1 MGLHTA
7 SRLDP
12 LAISA
17 EARAFMAGQLN
28 IGPRLM
34 LGLAVIVFS
43 MFAADAVVLWQF
55 HLVRAQAKRLHGID
69 QNLIAVLRLHASLT
83 TFHDQMEGLAESQ
96 DIGRLETDGEHLR
109 TAVLEDSRRALSAFS
124 LTPSDF
130 QRDPTIL
137 PILHAVQSALPAQL
151 DAITTLAKAG
161 DWQAVRQRLANQV
174 TAMQSVTLALVD
186 RVDHEVG
193 EEQAQTVR
201 KIESV
206 ERLVFL
212 MVPLTAVFTLLIAAT
227 FGLAIT
233 RSITQPLA
241 RLVEGSKALARGDFQ
256 HTVPVA
262 GRDDLAELGRVF
274 NDTARRLQDLYAT
287 LRRSEAYL
295 AEAQRLT
302 HTGSWAWN
310 LRTGELYWSQE
321 VHRIY
326 GLDPQIKPSWPW
338 FFNQVHP
345 EDRARVEQQAR
356 MESAEKDWAVSEI
369 EFRAVLSDGTVKHV
383 QAISYRVTDDSG
395 ETAEVIGTIMDVTE
409 RKRAEAERE
418 RLRQLEAGIA
428 HTNRVSMMGELAAS
442 LAHEIKQP
450 ITAAVTDAR
459 TSLRWL
465 QRDPPEIA
473 EAREAVARVVS
484 GVNRASEIINHLRS
498 LYEKGAPT
506 ERKLVDVNAV
516 ACEILALLRSE
527 ANRHSISIHTDL
539 AADLSKTKA
548 DRVQLQQVFMNLML
562 NGIEAMK
569 DTGGELTIKSEPT
582 EHEQLLISIADTGV
596 GLPTEQRDQIF
607 NAFFTTKA
615 QGTGMGL
622 SISRTIIESHG
633 GRLWASG
640 NAGKGTTFCFTLPAS

>member
-69 QNLIAVLRLHASLT
+69 QNLIAVLRLHTSLT

-137 PILHAVQSALPAQL
+137 PILQAVQSALPAQL

-262 GRDDLAELGRVF
+262 GRDELAELGRVF

>member
-1 MGLHTA
+1 
-7 SRLDP
+7 
-12 LAISA
+12 
-17 EARAFMAGQLN
+17 MAGQLN

-69 QNLIAVLRLHASLT
+69 QNLIAVLRLHTSLT
-83 TFHDQMEGLAESQ
+83 TFHDQMEELAESQ

-124 LTPSDF
+124 LTPTDF

-193 EEQAQTVR
+193 EDQAQTVR
-201 KIESV
+201 KIETV

-262 GRDDLAELGRVF
+262 GRDELAELGRVF

-369 EFRAVLSDGTVKHV
+369 EFRAVLSDGTLKHV

-395 ETAEVIGTIMDVTE
+395 ETAEVIGTIVDVTE

-442 LAHEIKQP
+442 VAHEIKQP

-527 ANRHSISIHTDL
+527 ANRHSISIRTDL
-539 AADLSKTKA
+539 AADLSKTMA

-596 GLPTEQRDQIF
+596 GLPTEQLDQIF
-607 NAFFTTKA
+607 NAFFTTKT

-640 NAGKGTTFCFTLPAS
+640 NAGKGTTFRFTLPAS

>member
-262 GRDDLAELGRVF
+262 GRDELAELGRVF

-321 VHRIY
+321 GHRIY

-395 ETAEVIGTIMDVTE
+395 ETAEVIGTIVDMTE

-640 NAGKGTTFCFTLPAS
+640 NAGKGTTFSFTLPAS